1 MLGLQ
6 DGQFDI
12 FEWYPQFQSCLRYF
26 LDHAQ
31 YSGPVQ
37 AVAAFVNIQLP
48 YQRPH
53 NPTLSS
59 RSGGSPSAIPSPST
73 RASGAIPLSSSSSAF
88 SSGSGSLVTLTPYIR
103 RLVATGFDFP
113 GVLHGFFG
121 DDWVAGV
128 GRLHEVERRNYL
140 FAAKSACWLD
150 VKRHYD
156 EGEGQSV
163 PFLRPLQ
170 HSTEEEIAN
179 ADSQWSE
186 WLAMQDWLIGPRSLD
201 NLDAPNTSASSPP
214 PRFKR
219 EPPDDRHDAL
229 PLVKDV
235 DGVMSNSRCLALP
248 VEQMKAL
255 QIDKSEDCR
264 LPMTPEASGG
274 SAEEEESGKE
284 HSIPN
289 HYWTLV
295 RPGTFRYLQPACGLE
310 L

>member
-1 MLGLQ
+1 MAYHHHHHGGGGGGGGGPSSSSSFQMPFAPGRSRSSPQPSSSTARGHGGVPDFNHFQPSPMLGLQ

-12 FEWYPQFQSCLRYF
+12 FEWYPQFQSCLKYF

-128 GRLHEVERRNYL
+128 GKLHEVERRNYL

-219 EPPDDRHDAL
+219 EPPDDRHGIYH
-229 PLVKDV
+229 VV
-235 DGVMSNSRCLALP
+235 D
-248 VEQMKAL
+248 
-255 QIDKSEDCR
+255 
-264 LPMTPEASGG
+264 
-274 SAEEEESGKE
+274 
-284 HSIPN
+284 
-289 HYWTLV
+289 
-295 RPGTFRYLQPACGLE
+295 
-310 L
+310 

>member
-1 MLGLQ
+1 MAYHPHGGGGGGGSGPSSSSSFAMPFSQGRSRNSPQPSSSTTRGHGGMPDFGHFQPSPMLGLQ

-31 YSGPVQ
+31 FSGPVQ

-48 YQRPH
+48 YQRSH
-53 NPTLSS
+53 HLALSS
-59 RSGGSPSAIPSPST
+59 RSGSSPSAIPSPSP
-73 RASGAIPLSSSSSAF
+73 RAGGTIPLSSSS
-88 SSGSGSLVTLTPYIR
+88 GSLATLTPYIR

-128 GRLHEVERRNYL
+128 GQMHEVERRNYL

-156 EGEGQSV
+156 EGEGQTV

-179 ADSQWSE
+179 ADSHWSE

-201 NLDAPNTSASSPP
+201 NLEGSGTSNSP

-219 EPPDDRHDAL
+219 EPPDDRHGRYH
-229 PLVKDV
+229 VV
-235 DGVMSNSRCLALP
+235 D
-248 VEQMKAL
+248 
-255 QIDKSEDCR
+255 
-264 LPMTPEASGG
+264 
-274 SAEEEESGKE
+274 
-284 HSIPN
+284 
-289 HYWTLV
+289 
-295 RPGTFRYLQPACGLE
+295 
-310 L
+310 